1 VTGGEPAHDRV
12 DEPEPIELPPPKPTP
27 LRRLTRRVEQAR
39 ALKGWVEEAR
49 GRSPALDATFETVE
63 RDSRIGGVILAG
75 ALCYR
80 LFVFALPL
88 SFLLVSGLGL
98 LAKALGT
105 NADAMMN
112 SVGLAGKVAKEVEPT
127 ATGASNW
134 WVALTAFFALV
145 YVTRSLV
152 RALAIVQSLAWTG
165 SAASVKVSPRAL
177 AIFGGAAIGQLALV
191 AGVGAVRHQSAIGGI
206 LALIVFV
213 LGLAGLWLI
222 VSLELPHADARWK
235 DLIPGSLF
243 YAIGIFCVEIFNIL
257 ILSRLIHSKSTT
269 YGSLGIAGA
278 LLLGLFLAGRVMVGA
293 GVLNATLYERHTRRR
308 DRLRPR

>member
-1 VTGGEPAHDRV
+1 MSSGEPSPDRGGEP
-12 DEPEPIELPPPKPTP
+12 EGMELPPPRPTL
-27 LRRLTRRVEQAR
+27 LRRLALKVEQAR
-39 ALKGWVEEAR
+39 ALKGWIEKAR
-49 GRSPALDATFETVE
+49 RRSPPLDATFDTIE

-88 SFLLVSGLGL
+88 SFFLISGLGL
-98 LAKALGT
+98 IAKALGK
-105 NADAMMN
+105 NADAIVN
-112 SVGLAGKVAKEVEPT
+112 SVGLAGKVAKQVEPA

-134 WVALTAFFALV
+134 WVALSAFFVLV

-165 SAASVKVSPRAL
+165 SAASVKVSPKTL

-191 AGVGAVRHQSAIGGI
+191 AGVGAIRHQSTIGGI
-206 LALIVFV
+206 VALIVFV
-213 LGLAGLWLI
+213 VALAGLWLI
-222 VSLELPHADARWK
+222 VSLQLPHANAHWR

-257 ILSRLIHSKSTT
+257 ILSKLIQSKSST
-269 YGSLGIAGA
+269 YGALGIAGA

-293 GVLNATLYERHTRRR
+293 GVLNATLYERRTHSSS
-308 DRLRPR
+308 PP

>member
-1 VTGGEPAHDRV
+1 M
-12 DEPEPIELPPPKPTP
+12 ELPPPRPTL
-27 LRRLTRRVEQAR
+27 LRRLALKVQQAR

-49 GRSPALDATFETVE
+49 SRSPTLDATFDTIE

-88 SFLLVSGLGL
+88 SFFLISGLGL
-98 LAKALGT
+98 LAEALGR
-105 NADAMMN
+105 NADAIVN
-112 SVGLAGKVAKEVEPT
+112 SVGLAGKVAKQVEPA

-134 WVALTAFFALV
+134 WVALTAFFVLV

-165 SAASVKVSPRAL
+165 SAASVKVSPRTL
-177 AIFGGAAIGQLALV
+177 AIFGGAAAGQLALV

-206 LALIVFV
+206 IALIVFV
-213 LGLAGLWLI
+213 LALAGLWLI
-222 VSLELPHADARWK
+222 VSLELPHADACWT

-243 YAIGIFCVEIFNIL
+243 YAIGIVLVQIFNIL
-257 ILSRLIHSKSTT
+257 ILSRLIQSKSST
-269 YGSLGIAGA
+269 YGALGIAGA

-293 GVLNATLYERHTRRR
+293 AVLNATLYGRRAR
-308 DRLRPR
+308 SSRAPA

>member
-1 VTGGEPAHDRV
+1 LSSGEPSPDRGGEP
-12 DEPEPIELPPPKPTP
+12 EGMELPPPRPTL
-27 LRRLTRRVEQAR
+27 LRRLALKVEQAR
-39 ALKGWVEEAR
+39 ALKGWIEKAR
-49 GRSPALDATFETVE
+49 RRSPTLDATFDTIE

-88 SFLLVSGLGL
+88 SFFLISGLGL
-98 LAKALGT
+98 IAKALGK
-105 NADAMMN
+105 NADAIVN
-112 SVGLAGKVAKEVEPT
+112 SVGLAGKVAKQVEPA

-134 WVALTAFFALV
+134 WVALSAFFVLV

-165 SAASVKVSPRAL
+165 SAASVKVSPKTL

-191 AGVGAVRHQSAIGGI
+191 AGVGAIRHQSTIGGI
-206 LALIVFV
+206 VALIVFV
-213 LGLAGLWLI
+213 VALAGLWLI
-222 VSLELPHADARWK
+222 VSLQLPHANAHWR

-257 ILSRLIHSKSTT
+257 ILSKLIQSKSST
-269 YGSLGIAGA
+269 YGALGIAGA

-293 GVLNATLYERHTRRR
+293 GVLNATLYERRTHSSS
-308 DRLRPR
+308 PP